1 MSSRA
6 FSTAGEARTV
16 AELTELPL
24 SVLDKSLPEE
34 AAGRTAGEF
43 LATRP
48 RLSAFGTPLLVLSAS
63 RIDANVAQ
71 MARWCADQ
79 GVEIAPHGKTTMAPA
94 LWERQLRA
102 GAWGVSLA
110 TMSQVRVAL
119 SFGVKRIQLANALV
133 DPVALSWASRE
144 LDARPDVT
152 LLVWADSPETVAAMN
167 ATLAQLAP
175 RRPLPVLVELGAGGG
190 RTGARGID
198 AALGVAEAVRRSEHL
213 QLSGV
218 SGYEGALAH
227 DGSEK
232 SVSLVRRYL
241 SDLAELHRRLLAS
254 DAYQG
259 TDEVLVTAGGS
270 AYFDDAAAVLGG
282 LRDDGAS
289 SGRTVRVMLRSGAYI
304 IHDDGFYRMISP
316 FSRGAGEPLRSA
328 MHAWARVVSRP
339 EPSLALLDAGK
350 RDVPFDEGLPEA
362 QLVADRLGAPARPL
376 AGAQVTEVNDQ
387 HAFLRIEPDSDIGVG
402 QVVRLGLSHPCTAF
416 DKWRWIPVIGDDDAA
431 DPVVVD
437 LVRTFF

>member
-1 MSSRA
+1 
-6 FSTAGEARTV
+6 
-16 AELTELPL
+16 
-24 SVLDKSLPEE
+24 
-34 AAGRTAGEF
+34 
-43 LATRP
+43 
-48 RLSAFGTPLLVLSAS
+48 
-63 RIDANVAQ
+63 
-71 MARWCADQ
+71 
-79 GVEIAPHGKTTMAPA
+79 
-94 LWERQLRA
+94 
-102 GAWGVSLA
+102 
-110 TMSQVRVAL
+110 
-119 SFGVKRIQLANALV
+119 
-133 DPVALSWASRE
+133 
-144 LDARPDVT
+144 
-152 LLVWADSPETVAAMN
+152 MN
-167 ATLAQLAP
+167 GTLASLAP

-232 SVSLVRRYL
+232 SVSVVRGYL
-241 SDLAELHRRLLAS
+241 SDLAELHRRLVAA

-259 TDEVLVTAGGS
+259 TDEVVVTAGGS
-270 AYFDDAAAVLGG
+270 AYFDDVADVLGG

-289 SGRTVRVMLRSGAYI
+289 SGLKVRVMLRSGAYI

-328 MHAWARVVSRP
+328 MHAWSRVVSRP
-339 EPSLALLDAGK
+339 EPSLALLDVGK

-376 AGAQVTEVNDQ
+376 TGAQITEVNDQ
-387 HAFLRIEPDSDIGVG
+387 HAFLRIPPDSDLGVG

-416 DKWRWIPVIGDDDAA
+416 DKWRWIPVVGDDDAA